1 VIAVGQQG
9 HLSLVEL
16 GVLLQPRNP
25 FFNRVAKPGTDLKTF
40 AGYTV
45 GHHGRLLKGEILMP
59 LKIISKGLK
68 YFQPVPILTRSL
80 VKRQITMLRFEGN
93 LLS

>member
-1 VIAVGQQG
+1 MPANVIAVGQQG

-40 AGYTV
+40 AGCTV
-45 GHHGRLLKGEILMP
+45 GHHGRLLGKIL
-59 LKIISKGLK
+59 
-68 YFQPVPILTRSL
+68 
-80 VKRQITMLRFEGN
+80 EGKF
-93 LLS
+93 SRPEK